1 MKKFLTLLTVVAMCF
16 AFLTGCSD
24 PVFDDF
30 ENFLNVEMTD
40 VNENYEKI
48 KVEVGTWEELED
60 DAALESSLSDVLLPL
75 VNNALDKLKDVKPE
89 TEEVKELKEKYIK
102 MMNAYKDGF
111 EEVLEGIRE
120 VAEDKVVN
128 GSDMLSDAL
137 ELLDDYNNALEKL
150 AKEVDAEIEY

>member
-1 MKKFLTLLTVVAMCF
+1 MKKFLTLLTVVVMCF
-16 AFLTGCSD
+16 ALLTGCSD

-48 KVEVGTWEELED
+48 KAEAGTWEELED
-60 DAALESSLSDVLLPL
+60 DAALEASLNDVLLPL
-75 VNNALDKLKDVKPE
+75 VNDSLDKLKDVNPE
-89 TEEVKELKEKYIK
+89 TEEVKELKEKYVK

-120 VAEDKVVN
+120 VDEDKVVN

-137 ELLDDYNNALEKL
+137 ELLDDYNKALEKL
-150 AKEVDAEIEY
+150 AKEVGAEIEY